1 MSLIRQ
7 MRENDEMTER
17 DKDIC
22 RYVLENP
29 EKIESLSA
37 RELGLAT
44 FTSAASVT
52 RFCQKLGVKG
62 FPEFKIKFVSELR
75 DGLLEEDAE
84 TVVVSEHENTVTMIR
99 KVTKIEQQAIEET
112 RKELS
117 YSQMV
122 RISRMIS
129 EAAAVDFY
137 AYDMN
142 VYLAQYG
149 CSLFYH
155 AGKHANVYS
164 ATNMQGLRALM
175 PSDGHISILFSHT
188 GESKRLAEI
197 IKILKK
203 KGGKVIVITSG
214 KDRTLAKAADEFI
227 YAAGSRKVEEL
238 WGAMF
243 FSSGKYILDIL
254 YGMEFS
260 SRYKENLELNMQYES
275 VGRKHLWGLE
285 RDV

>member
-22 RYVLENP
+22 RYMLENP
-29 EKIESLSA
+29 EKIEGLSA
-37 RELGLAT
+37 REIGLAT

-75 DGLLEEDAE
+75 NGLLEENEE
-84 TVVVSEHENTVTMIR
+84 TVAVSEHENAVTMIR

-117 YSQMV
+117 YSQLV

-129 EAAAVDFY
+129 DAAAVDFY

-149 CSLFYH
+149 CSLFFH
-155 AGKHANVYS
+155 AGKQSNVYS
-164 ATNMQGLRALM
+164 ATNIQGLRALM
-175 PSDGHISILFSHT
+175 PSDGHISILLSHT

-197 IKILKK
+197 IKLLKK

-214 KDRTLAKAADEFI
+214 KNRTLAKAADEFI
-227 YAAGSRKVEEL
+227 YAASSRRVEEL

-260 SRYKENLELNMQYES
+260 NHYKENLKLNMQYES
-275 VGRKHLWGLE
+275 VGRDHLWGLE
-285 RDV
+285 RNV